1 MQKFPTFC
9 HFVVAE
15 VAKCAKASC
24 NTSGA
29 FETLFPS
36 NEQQQMLPCRL
47 VKKKKN
53 HLRCSL
59 LLKKFRWQSN
69 VQCNCATYASFGD
82 ASSQSSEVQC
92 KA

>member
-36 NEQQQMLPCRL
+36 NEQQQMLPCSKKKINSFEMFL
-47 VKKKKN
+47 IVKKIQMAK
-53 HLRCSL
+53 
-59 LLKKFRWQSN
+59 
-69 VQCNCATYASFGD
+69 
-82 ASSQSSEVQC
+82 
-92 KA
+92 

>member
-47 VKKKKN
+47 VKKKKSFEMF
-53 HLRCSL
+53 LIV
-59 LLKKFRWQSN
+59 KKIQM
-69 VQCNCATYASFGD
+69 A
-82 ASSQSSEVQC
+82 
-92 KA
+92 K